1 MLDLHASARDELAR
15 FAVGPGVRLCL
26 EAHAGA
32 ARAGE
37 GILVCSSLDADTYE
51 AFDVL
56 ANGLDGRGGDQRR
69 AYRFLAAS
77 VAEHFLGVEFAR
89 EFARYG
95 SIRSWF
101 LCHPDAGRLADAIM
115 PEYLEV
121 ELPDELDVEAV
132 EAAVYLVLD
141 EQDPTKNPYGSSHRE
156 GCERDIWADRDTERL
171 LDPLEIDAGV
181 IPENRCGGCL
191 ADRRLYARAIKRLG
205 SGSWVDLARRLLQ
218 RSSYLEQN
226 PAAMRTTSARD
237 WLFVEIARAE
247 VSKRDAYLS
256 WQAGQQGG
264 GGS

>member
-141 EQDPTKNPYGSSHRE
+141 EQDPRRGRRRADHDACDTT
-156 GCERDIWADRDTERL
+156 RDGTQRGRSRWNAA
-171 LDPLEIDAGV
+171 PPDAGV
-181 IPENRCGGCL
+181 
-191 ADRRLYARAIKRLG
+191 
-205 SGSWVDLARRLLQ
+205 
-218 RSSYLEQN
+218 RSSMRPPCAFAM
-226 PAAMRTTSARD
+226 PAT
-237 WLFVEIARAE
+237 IASPRPLPW
-247 VSKRDAYLS
+247 VPD
-256 WQAGQQGG
+256 
-264 GGS
+264 